1 MRGIKNLISPIERR
15 EETKRILIKY
25 KVTDIQIT
33 NRRKGPVKS

>member
-15 EETKRILIKY
+15 EETKRILKY

-33 NRRKGPVKS
+33 NRTKGPVKS